1 MRTPGVTERDG
12 SHTHCNGRLARAGC
26 PALEDLVE
34 RYQNA
39 GGTFL
44 ICSICFNA
52 KALDEARLIKSA
64 ELGGTVPMWRW
75 IGDGRKGALTK
86 NSYMLFMDQV
96 RNLQQ
101 RAHP

>member
-1 MRTPGVTERDG
+1 MRTPEVTERDG
-12 SHTHCNGRLARAGC
+12 SHTQCNGRLTRAGC
-26 PALEDLVE
+26 PALE

-44 ICSICFNA
+44 VCPICFDA

-75 IGDGRKGALTK
+75 IGDGAKRALTK

-101 RAHP
+101 RARP